1 MIAYSIAVQTAWF
14 SQRDQT
20 TMTIRPAALE
30 DFPVIANM
38 LHALALKFI
47 VPGMTTEAAADF
59 LRSNDEAALLAYREA
74 GHVTSVAVI
83 DDQVAG
89 FIAVRPPS
97 HVFHLFVAEKWQRRG
112 VARALWEHVFEHA
125 GADIGS
131 FTVNA
136 SPYAVQAYLALGF
149 QCNGPLACR
158 ASVSFQPMIYR

>member
-1 MIAYSIAVQTAWF
+1 
-14 SQRDQT
+14 
-20 TMTIRPAALE
+20 MTIRPA
-30 DFPVIANM
+30 DQDDYPVLANM

-47 VPGMTTEAAADF
+47 VPGMTTEAAATF
-59 LRSNDEAALLAYREA
+59 LRSNDEAALLAYRDA

-83 DDQVAG
+83 DGQIAG

-125 GADIGS
+125 GAGIDT

-136 SPYAVQAYLALGF
+136 SPYAVPAYLALGF
-149 QCNGPLACR
+149 QCDGPLACR